1 MHDVQETSLAMAPQ
15 RRLVGDRDLTH
26 RLTRH
31 CGSTRCPILA
41 ETRALA
47 RSIRAACVGRSCAG
61 SHRVVGTLQSGS
73 ALFMRYIDAATNAA
87 WRTGMRSCTPRHAL
101 RHRPARSR
109 PHRKRYGPTSRQIGN
124 DHICE
129 MISRAPRT
137 PCQNKQSDLQDE
149 YGRAALGHI
158 ASSKPIN
165 DHD

>member
-47 RSIRAACVGRSCAG
+47 RSIRIACVGRSRAG

-87 WRTGMRSCTPRHAL
+87 WRTGMR
-101 RHRPARSR
+101 
-109 PHRKRYGPTSRQIGN
+109 
-124 DHICE
+124 
-129 MISRAPRT
+129 
-137 PCQNKQSDLQDE
+137 DL
-149 YGRAALGHI
+149 AV
-158 ASSKPIN
+158 
-165 DHD
+165 